1 MEKNYADVL
10 ESYLIAEEGFGTDIL
25 KALGRGIGSLLKK
38 TAIFLGVTVGLCGLV
53 IIASERTNKRVQQ
66 RLANPTPEEK
76 LSRENYLSTWV
87 PKIQEFQ
94 KSVQK
99 DIDKLDKTTDI
110 KKYLYVEERVR
121 DTPDP
126 KVGYGYGAYLV
137 ALEYENIQYRN
148 ADGDDEPD
156 PEKAKDFFE
165 KMKFLKPLVQ
175 KWKSEAAKFSPYFE
189 ICAGFDENE
198 DYPEFWI
205 VLDCKWL
212 DRDGIIK
219 PGLPK
224 FEDK

>member
-1 MEKNYADVL
+1 MEKNYATVL
-10 ESYLIAEEGFGTDIL
+10 ESYLIAEEGLGMDIL
-25 KALGRGIGSLLKK
+25 KALGRGVGSLLKK
-38 TAIFLGVTVGLCGLV
+38 IAIFLGVTIGFCGLLV
-53 IIASERTNKRVQQ
+53 IASERTAKRVQQ

-94 KSVQK
+94 ESVQK

-110 KKYLYVEERVR
+110 KKYLYVGKPVSDNLDPRV
-121 DTPDP
+121 
-126 KVGYGYGAYLV
+126 GYGAYLV
-137 ALEYENIQYRN
+137 ALEYENIQYPD